1 MKVESPLK
9 ASGRAELIYFFSSS
23 HIQSWDLKCTKM
35 KCTKSF
41 SMLRFKNLPLP
52 NSGPTNS
59 PSLISLIGIEVENS
73 L

>member
-23 HIQSWDLKCTKM
+23 HIQSWDLIE